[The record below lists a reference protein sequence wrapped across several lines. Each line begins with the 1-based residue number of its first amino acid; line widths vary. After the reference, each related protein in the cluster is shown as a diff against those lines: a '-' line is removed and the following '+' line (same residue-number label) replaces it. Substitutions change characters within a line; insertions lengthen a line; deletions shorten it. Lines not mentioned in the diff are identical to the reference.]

1 MDLIFFLPVIV
12 IVIVIAAWY
21 IYDSQG
27 QKKQIVQLSKL
38 DALAI
43 IDQQKDVKNKSS
55 DEKDNK
61 EFYFKLIQAGLTK
74 KEYNEGK
81 LVFALIGLIIGIS
94 FPILF
99 NTLIGVIG
107 IIIGILLI
115 IFGGKIY
122 IYISKNERAEKINN
136 DLGVFLDL
144 INVILEAGGGLKNA
158 FFTVSTRAHGI
169 LDEELLKEI
178 AILEYEMTNYTTK
191 KAYENLKR
199 RVDSDDLGKI
209 VDFLILS
216 EEAGIGVKNIFSTQS
231 DEMRQEKFYKI
242 KGKVNTLNMYLILVL
257 FVFVLPALGAF
268 IIFPMMAGELELG
281 LGM

>member
-1 MDLIFFLPVIV
+1 MDLIFFLPVII
-12 IVIVIAAWY
+12 IVIFIVVWY

-43 IDQQKDVKNKSS
+43 IDQQKDVKNKSA
-55 DEKDNK
+55 DEKDDK

-81 LVFALIGLIIGIS
+81 LVIALIGIILAIAI
-94 FPILF
+94 PVLMKT
-99 NTLIGVIG
+99 TLS
-107 IIIGILLI
+107 IIIGVLI
-115 IFGGKIY
+115 SIVAIVFGGKIY

-191 KAYENLKR
+191 KAYENLKEE
-199 RVDSDDLGKI
+199 
-209 VDFLILS
+209 LILM
-216 EEAGIGVKNIFSTQS
+216 I
-231 DEMRQEKFYKI
+231 
-242 KGKVNTLNMYLILVL
+242 
-257 FVFVLPALGAF
+257 
-268 IIFPMMAGELELG
+268 
-281 LGM
+281 